1 MPKPKTD
8 RLLYRGVW
16 CLIVGVFTSWLGV
29 GLLFILAA
37 AICGFVGLFRQRV
50 FQSSLLLV
58 SSVVLGFF
66 CAHIAAVIG
75 IYTFN
80 NIKSNSSPEA
90 AAPVSASSARHR
102 K

>member
-1 MPKPKTD
+1 MPKLNSD
-8 RLLYRGVW
+8 RLLSRGVW

-37 AICGFVGLFRQRV
+37 AVCAFVGLFRQRV
-50 FQSSLLLV
+50 LQSSLLLV
-58 SSVVLGFF
+58 SSLVLGVF
-66 CAHIAAVIG
+66 CAHLAAVIG
-75 IYTFN
+75 IYTLN

-90 AAPVSASSARHR
+90 APISASSAGHR